1 VTYRSFYFGRV
12 VEEKKMGN
20 FSCLGT
26 WKKSMA
32 LAGILVSML
41 ACSLS
46 PVPTPGAILT
56 QAPSAQPTI
65 QIGQIVIPLLTG
77 YGVRGSFYEI
87 YFTDPFNPASAKE
100 EGGPDAALVS
110 AINSARISVDV
121 AAYSLSLY
129 SIREALIHAYNRGVL
144 VRMVMESDNMDNS
157 AVDALSGAGIQI
169 VGDRREGL
177 MHNKYMVIDRS
188 EVWTGSMNFTATGV
202 YEDNNNLIRI
212 RSTKVAQ
219 DYTREFEE
227 MFKDDFF
234 GQDVLAETPFPQ
246 VSIDGVNLEIFFS
259 PDDHPAK
266 RIVSLLRNAKSSIHF
281 LAYSFTAND
290 FGDVLRQK
298 AAQGLQVDGVME
310 ESQVKTNTGTEFDA
324 FSQAGLP
331 VYLDG
336 NQGQMHDKVFIIDE
350 QIVITGSYN
359 FSSSAERTNDENV
372 LIIYDAQVA
381 KQYMAE
387 FQRVFDAAQK

>member
-1 VTYRSFYFGRV
+1 
-12 VEEKKMGN
+12 
-20 FSCLGT
+20 
-26 WKKSMA
+26 MA